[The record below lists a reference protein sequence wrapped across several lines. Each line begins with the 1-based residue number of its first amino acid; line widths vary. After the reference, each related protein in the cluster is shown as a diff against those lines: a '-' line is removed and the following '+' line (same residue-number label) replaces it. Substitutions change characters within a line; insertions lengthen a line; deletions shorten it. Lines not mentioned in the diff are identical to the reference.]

1 MDLMTPAMGFVV
13 GFCVGLTGM
22 GGGALMTPL
31 LVLTLGVSPSVA
43 IGTDLAYAALT
54 KAVGAWQHWR
64 QDTVEPRL
72 VLYLAGGS
80 LPASLLAVGIVRW
93 LQKANW
99 TGLDQLMSRLLASVL
114 VVVAISL
121 GWRALV
127 DPQEKLGSKLDV
139 FPVRYP
145 TSIVLIGA
153 LGGLMVGFTSVGA
166 GTLVMALLTV
176 FYRDIS
182 PVRLVGS
189 DILHGALLACTAAL
203 AHMAIG
209 HLDLDLLLGL
219 LIGSVPGVLLGS
231 HLATKAPGQI
241 LRLTL
246 ALLILVSAVKLV

>member
-13 GFCVGLTGM
+13 GFFVGLTGM

-31 LVLTLGVSPSVA
+31 LVLTLRVSPSVA

-127 DPQEKLGSKLDV
+127 DPQEKLGKLDV
-139 FPVRYP
+139 LPVRYP

-231 HLATKAPGQI
+231 RLATKAPSQI

>member
-13 GFCVGLTGM
+13 GFFVGLTGM

-31 LVLTLGVSPSVA
+31 LVLTLGVSPTVA
-43 IGTDLAYAALT
+43 VGTDLAYAALT

-64 QDTVEPRL
+64 QDTIEPRL

-127 DPQEKLGSKLDV
+127 DPQEELGKLDV
-139 FPVRYP
+139 LPVRYP

-166 GTLVMALLTV
+166 GTLVMALLSI
-176 FYRDIS
+176 FYRDMS

-189 DILHGALLACTAAL
+189 DILHGSLLACTAAL

-209 HLDLDLLLGL
+209 HLDLNLLFGL

-231 HLATKAPGQI
+231 HLVTKAPGQI